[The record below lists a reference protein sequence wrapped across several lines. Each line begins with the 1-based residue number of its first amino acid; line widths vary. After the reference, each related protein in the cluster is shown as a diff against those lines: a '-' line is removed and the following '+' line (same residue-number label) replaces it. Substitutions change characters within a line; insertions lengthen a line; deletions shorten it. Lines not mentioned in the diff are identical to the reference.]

1 MPELPEVETIAQRL
15 RGGDDRPSIIGSSIS
30 GISTEWP
37 RHFEDPPYEIF
48 RERIQ
53 GQTILDVGRR
63 GKFLVIPNTQAT
75 MLIHLRMSG
84 DLHLELSGAPAGRFD
99 RTIFQLDNR
108 HELRFSDARKFG
120 RIYLLKEPEKVLG
133 KLGPEPLAPDF
144 SAEQL
149 KDMLAVKKRQIKPLL
164 LDQSF
169 IAGIGN
175 IYADESLH
183 RARIHP
189 RTISNTLSESQ
200 VAALH
205 QAIRDSLTLGIQNNG
220 ATIDWVYQG
229 GEYQNQF
236 RVVQRAGEP
245 CPVCGETIE
254 RIVVGQRGTYICPGC
269 QPEVSI

>member
-15 RGGDDRPSIIGSSIS
+15 RGGDGQPSIIGSSIS

-48 RERIQ
+48 RERIL
-53 GQTILDVGRR
+53 GQPFLDVGRR
-63 GKFLVIPNTQAT
+63 GKFLVLPNPQAT

-84 DLHLELSGAPAGRFD
+84 DLHLESSGAPPGRFE
-99 RTIFQLDNR
+99 RTIFQLDNG
-108 HELRFSDARKFG
+108 HELRFRDARKFG
-120 RIYLLKEPEKVLG
+120 RIYLLEEPEKVLG
-133 KLGPEPLAPDF
+133 KLGPEPLASDF
-144 SAEQL
+144 STEQL
-149 KDMLAVKKRQIKPLL
+149 QDMLAGKKRQIKPLL

-175 IYADESLH
+175 IYVDESLH

-189 RTISNTLSESQ
+189 RTLSHTLTGSQ
-200 VAALH
+200 VTGLH
-205 QAIRDSLTLGIQNNG
+205 EAIRESLTLGIQNNG

-245 CPVCGETIE
+245 CPVCCEAIE
-254 RIVVGQRGTYICPGC
+254 RIVVGQRGTYICPVC